1 MSYFVR
7 IDEPKRLRKTILKG
21 AKETILYQYRYKEY
35 AELKQKKL
43 SLMQD
48 IDEAFEKLNEK
59 TELLLDELDVEELEE
74 DIQIQQETEEDEEEQ
89 DESEEDTSEEALS
102 DADRLKYTLDRI
114 ESTLDN
120 L

>member
-7 IDEPKRLRKTILKG
+7 IDRPKRLRKSILQS
-21 AKETILYQYRYKEY
+21 AKKTILYQYRYKEY

-43 SLMQD
+43 SLMQE
-48 IDEAFEKLNEK
+48 INKVFNELDSK
-59 TELLLDELDVEELEE
+59 TELLLDELDIEELEDDPKVHKEGE
-74 DIQIQQETEEDEEEQ
+74 DAEEDPVET
-89 DESEEDTSEEALS
+89 DEDSSDKSLS